1 MAVSPDAKTV
11 AIAARGRP
19 KQIQM
24 ADGRMRSDGSRAD
37 STISRVDSES
47 GQERRE
53 IVIAESYVNSLAF
66 SPDGQLL
73 AAGTWFHWE
82 RSVIHIYSA
91 ERQEGGPDDRDPL
104 STHIGVGLH
113 AGREATGGRDVRH
126 VDFDLG
132 STLRSQMR
140 FWLPGQ
146 QIAEIKCKKSL
157 KNGFYSELTETFQY
171 QPSAESNS
179 S

>member
-1 MAVSPDAKTV
+1 MAVSPDGKTV

-37 STISRVDSES
+37 STISWVDSES

-73 AAGTWFHWE
+73 AASTWFHRE
-82 RSVIHIYSA
+82 RSVIHIYRLRDKREVQTIATPCRRTS
-91 ERQEGGPDDRDPL
+91 GLTFTPDGKRPVAGMSDTSILTWD
-104 STHIGVGLH
+104 LH
-113 AGREATGGRDVRH
+113 
-126 VDFDLG
+126 FDL
-132 STLRSQMR
+132 
-140 FWLPGQ
+140 
-146 QIAEIKCKKSL
+146 K
-157 KNGFYSELTETFQY
+157 
-171 QPSAESNS
+171 
-179 S
+179 